1 MAGSGTRP
9 PIVIIGSGINALV
22 AAALLGKAGRR
33 VVVLEREAEAGG
45 CIKSAELISPGF
57 VHDIMAATFV
67 LFLVSPGYARLAGDL
82 ERHGLEFCH
91 SDHPTAVL
99 RPDGSARILGR
110 DRAANQSGFA
120 EAAAGDGAAYGAALG
135 EVEQNAELIFALLGQ
150 PLMSRQMGW
159 MLARQIWKQG
169 LNPLKSF
176 FGRQLGSARHWLE
189 TAFEDETNRALL
201 APWVLHTGLGPE
213 SSFSGAMAR
222 IIAFT
227 LEAAGAPIVKG
238 GASKAVDAFAGL
250 IAEQGGEIRTG
261 ADVAEIIVAG
271 GRARAVRLADGEEIA
286 ASEVI
291 ASVTPTQLYTRLL
304 ASPSDEA
311 REQTAA
317 YRYGKGNFQLH
328 YTLDAPPKW
337 NSAGLEKVALIHLSD
352 GLDAVSRA
360 CNEAERGLLPAVPTI
375 CVGQPT
381 ALDPSRAPAGKA
393 ILWLQ
398 MPEAPRHIKAD
409 AAGQIKTP
417 ADGSW
422 SEAVREAFADRIEAI
437 LASHISGFSKSVI
450 GRKAFSP
457 ADLNRLNINLE
468 GGDPY
473 GGYCGLDQYF
483 VWRPFASS
491 RNHATE
497 IKGLWHIGASTHP
510 GPGLGGGSGFL
521 IAEQLGRR

>member
-1 MAGSGTRP
+1 MAGSSQ

-33 VVVLEREAEAGG
+33 VLVLEREEQAGG
-45 CIKSAELISPGF
+45 CIKSAELITEGF
-57 VHDIMAATFV
+57 VHDVMAATFV
-67 LFLVSPGYARLAGDL
+67 LFMVSPGYARLAADL

-91 SDHPTAVL
+91 TDHPTAVL
-99 RPDGSARILGR
+99 RPNGTARILGR
-110 DRAANQSGFA
+110 DRAANQAVFASG
-120 EAAAGDGAAYGAALG
+120 AASDGAAYTAALAG
-135 EVEQNAELIFALLGQ
+135 VEQNAELIFALLGQ
-150 PLMSRQMGW
+150 PLMSRKMAW
-159 MLARQIWKQG
+159 MLGKKIFRQG
-169 LNPLKSF
+169 LDPMKQF
-176 FGRQLGSARHWLE
+176 FGEQLGNARHWLE

-213 SSFSGAMAR
+213 ASFSGAMAR

-238 GASKAVDAFAGL
+238 GAAKAVAAFAGL
-250 IAEQGGEIRTG
+250 ITEQGGDIRTG
-261 ADVAEIIVAG
+261 AEVAEILVTNG
-271 GRARAVRLADGEEIA
+271 QARGVRLADGEEIA

-291 ASVTPTQLYTRLL
+291 ASVTPTQLYQRLL
-304 ASPSDEA
+304 ADPSEQA

-328 YTLDAPPKW
+328 YTLDKPPQWKTK
-337 NSAGLEKVALIHLSD
+337 GLEKVALIHLSD

-381 ALDPSRAPAGKA
+381 ALDPTRAPEGKA

-409 AAGQIKTP
+409 AAGQIETP

-422 SEAVREAFADRIEAI
+422 TEPVRAAFADRIEAI
-437 LASHISGFSKSVI
+437 LANHISGFRQSVI
-450 GRKAFSP
+450 GRKALSP
-457 ADLNRLNINLE
+457 ADLNQLNINLE

-483 VWRPFASS
+483 IWRPFKSS
-491 RNHATE
+491 RNHRTE
-497 IKGLWHIGASTHP
+497 YKNLWHIGASTHP

-521 IAEQLGRR
+521 VAEQLS